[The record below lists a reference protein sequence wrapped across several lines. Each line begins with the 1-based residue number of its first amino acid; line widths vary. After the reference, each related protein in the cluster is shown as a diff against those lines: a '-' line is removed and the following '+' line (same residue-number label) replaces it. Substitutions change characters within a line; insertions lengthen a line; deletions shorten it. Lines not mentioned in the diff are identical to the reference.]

1 MVVKGDFMFITDN
14 DDGTRTLNL
23 EEHSFNLCLK
33 LQESNIE
40 SLREYLT
47 DILEVVLGENSRLT
61 SSSWL
66 FEDFGVRVIHY
77 NSNVTRLRFF
87 HISNTMYVDM
97 TLDVSELKEIL
108 SLLE

>member
-1 MVVKGDFMFITDN
+1 MFITDN

-33 LQESNIE
+33 LPEESNIE

-77 NSNVTRLRFF
+77 NSSVARLRFF
-87 HISNTMYVDM
+87 HISNTMYVDV
-97 TLDVSELKEIL
+97 TLELSELKEII